1 MHSLGGLSGGTAAA
15 RRAGGSKV
23 DQAYLALKR
32 AIVSGA
38 LAPDAP
44 IDKNEWCA
52 IFEVSRLSIT
62 TAINRLAFEGL
73 VVVEPQRGSYVAKIH
88 LEDVRQWMLMR
99 RALEIEVVGV
109 CAADMPGDAIA
120 ALGQNLA
127 YQKAAITSG
136 DLQGFH
142 ELDTRFHR
150 QMSEGLHLGRVG
162 EVLDPIRTPL

>member
-1 MHSLGGLSGGTAAA
+1 MHSLGGFSGGTAAA

-73 VVVEPQRGSYVAKIH
+73 VVVEPQRGSYVARIR

-99 RALEIEVVGV
+99 RALEVEVVAV
-109 CAADMPGDAIA
+109 CAANFSVRTTEG
-120 ALGQNLA
+120 LGQNLA
-127 YQKAAITSG
+127 Y
-136 DLQGFH
+136 
-142 ELDTRFHR
+142 HR
-150 QMSEGLHLGRVG
+150 A
-162 EVLDPIRTPL
+162 